1 MKVSNQKDYYISDD
15 ELARRLGVEQKSVA
29 VMIKKYK
36 ESLEELGEI
45 ITEEQKTSAGQ
56 SRKYRLLTTREQY
69 YLLVFYAKN
78 TEKSVKLKAEVV
90 KEMFMLRDKLLAG
103 D

>member
-1 MKVSNQKDYYISDD
+1 MSNENDYYISDE
-15 ELARRLGVEQKSVA
+15 ELAKRLGTNKHSVQW
-29 VMIKKYK
+29 MIKKYK
-36 ESLEELGEI
+36 DELTTFGEI
-45 ITEEQKTSAGQ
+45 GE
-56 SRKYRLLTTREQY
+56 KYIKGDNGRPNKYQMLNEEQY